1 MNIRYMQ
8 PKQAINEATVMS
20 RLTWLDAP
28 LWGKTAD
35 ERYAAMHEYCK
46 KQSPNSYADNYHIY
60 DKAIM
65 DYSGMEA
72 EVRGLV
78 CVVKSAIQDQL
89 VTSLKMVNQGL
100 PSPLQNGV
108 WVY

>member
-1 MNIRYMQ
+1 MNTRYMQ
-8 PKQAINEATVMS
+8 PKQAINEATVLH
-20 RLTWLDAP
+20 RLNWQTP
-28 LWGKTAD
+28 QLWGKTAD

-46 KQSPNSYADNYHIY
+46 AQSPNSYADNYRIY
-60 DKAIM
+60 DNAIM
-65 DYSGMEA
+65 EYSGMEA
-72 EVRGLV
+72 EVSGLV
-78 CVVKSAIQDQL
+78 CAVKSAIQDQL